1 MNRILKYWCKRNHLK
16 QSETN
21 IELICMNKML
31 NPILELTAGKGK
43 LKHTCFY
50 MFYTDGW
57 HISYCDH
64 ENRGD
69 KFMLTYHSQ

>member
-1 MNRILKYWCKRNHLK
+1 
-16 QSETN
+16 
-21 IELICMNKML
+21 MNKML

-43 LKHTCFY
+43 LKHTCFD